1 MRKTFK
7 DVQKVFTDNNAT
19 IEKEGRANR
28 YIINGEIKVY
38 APKIKMNDIIE
49 FVEKSGVEKFVN
61 KFEEKSKVDKRK
73 EAEKEFKKTTN
84 KDKGLK
90 SVIAKLDEECTAIT
104 LKILALDKEEK
115 HTEKHL
121 KLREELHKV
130 YMQLED
136 YGAVRMITRKTA

>member
-28 YIINGEIKVY
+28 YVINGEIKIY
-38 APKIKMNDIIE
+38 TPKIKMSDMIE
-49 FVEKSGVEKFVN
+49 FIEKSGVEKFVR
-61 KFEEKSKVDKRK
+61 KFEEKSKTDKKK
-73 EAEKEFKKTTN
+73 EADKEFKKV
-84 KDKGLK
+84 KADKGLK
-90 SVIAKLDEECTAIT
+90 SVISKLDEECTAIT

-136 YGAVRMITRKTA
+136 YGAVKMITRKTA